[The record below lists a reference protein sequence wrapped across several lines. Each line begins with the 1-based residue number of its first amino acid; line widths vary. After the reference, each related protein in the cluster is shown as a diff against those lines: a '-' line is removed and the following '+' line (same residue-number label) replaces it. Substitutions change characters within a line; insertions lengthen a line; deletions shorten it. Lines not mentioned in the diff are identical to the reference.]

1 MTEIYDY
8 LRILYARLGKLY
20 CPECQI
26 PVETQTSD
34 QIVDKILALPAAS
47 KLILLAPQEVTVGQS
62 YDTLWQR
69 VQLQG
74 FLRVRIDGKIYR
86 LEDVPQIDR
95 RRKHAVEIVVDR
107 IAVDPKARS
116 RIAGSVE
123 TALDLG
129 RGAIFVARV
138 DDSTPE
144 DEWIVDRYSLHFACH
159 QCGRSFEELTPN
171 SFSFNSPL
179 GWCPA
184 CEGLG
189 MEQGTDLAALI
200 ADAKRHAE
208 GRRHRGLAE
217 PGQEHALCPHA
228 RGHGRSRSRCRSTY
242 RSSVWSRPSSG
253 LSCRARAIAG
263 SRTAKRGNGSS
274 STRDSSPRSKRR
286 PAFRTVTGN
295 ELHELVGEV
304 PCSWCGGSRLRA
316 DAANVRFL
324 DRTIHQLSSLPLSE
338 SLALLKG
345 VKTSTTER
353 KIAGDLLNEAT
364 SRLAFLVDVGL
375 DYLTLA
381 RPLPTLSGGE
391 TQRIRLAGQ
400 IGRGFDR
407 RLVRARRAD
416 DRPASPRQQSA
427 VGSAPAIARF
437 GKYGRSRRA

>member
-1 MTEIYDY
+1 MPKGSGATSNRSPPTPASSWDRCPSRRSNTSTAFRRPSPSSKKRRPTRRGPPIGTVTEIYDY

-47 KLILLAPQEVTVGQS
+47 KLILLAPQEVAVGQS

-189 MEQGTDLAALI
+189 TEQGTNLAALI
-200 ADAKRHAE
+200 ADAKRTLQ
-208 GRRHRGLAE
+208 GRGHRGLAE
-217 PGQEHALCPHA
+217 PGQEHALWPHA
-228 RGHGRSRSRCRSTY
+228 RGLGEAGQGAARRAVRASGAGPAAARPAGHGRSLDHVRQKGR
-242 RSSVWSRPSSG
+242 
-253 LSCRARAIAG
+253 
-263 SRTAKRGNGSS
+263 NGSS
-274 STRDSSPRSKRR
+274 STRDSFPRSKRR

-295 ELHELVGEV
+295 DCTSWSEKSRV
-304 PCSWCGGSRLRA
+304 PGAAAAACVPTPPTCG
-316 DAANVRFL
+316 
-324 DRTIHQLSSLPLSE
+324 SS
-338 SLALLKG
+338 
-345 VKTSTTER
+345 TER
-353 KIAGDLLNEAT
+353 SIS
-364 SRLAFLVDVGL
+364 SRHC
-375 DYLTLA
+375 
-381 RPLPTLSGGE
+381 R
-391 TQRIRLAGQ
+391 
-400 IGRGFDR
+400 
-407 RLVRARRAD
+407 
-416 DRPASPRQQSA
+416 
-427 VGSAPAIARF
+427 
-437 GKYGRSRRA
+437 